1 MMQERITM
9 YLEIPEEVLLSLKVP
24 KRDTE
29 RCLRVELA
37 IRLYERGLLGFG
49 KARELACMTK
59 WEFHELLAKEGIL
72 RSYDEEEFEKDL
84 KTLETLE
91 K

>member
-1 MMQERITM
+1 M
-9 YLEIPEEVLLSLKVP
+9 YLEIPEEVLLSLNVP

-29 RCLRVELA
+29 RCLRAELA
-37 IRLYERGLLGFG
+37 ICLYERGLFGFG

-59 WEFHELLAKEGIL
+59 WEFHEPLAKECIL